1 MAIAAGPLCGAH
13 APRDEAALLRC
24 DGSGRA
30 VRHPATILKLV
41 VIAIV
46 YGIMV
51 GPQMLA
57 LRFGWDLQRR
67 IPCLFHRLFLRM
79 FHVRIEE
86 RGRPPEGGGT
96 LVLSNHVSWLDISVL
111 GSLHPLSFIAK
122 SEVETWPVI
131 GHFARLQRSVFIDR
145 GRKKAT
151 AEVNSTVAHRLAG
164 GDAIVLFA
172 EGTTGD
178 GARLLP
184 FRSSL
189 VGAAQ
194 AALADPEVGPVR
206 IQPLAIAY
214 PRRNGLPVT
223 RRERPGIAWYGDM
236 ELAPHLRMFLE
247 EGPLDAVVIWGEP
260 FRFDGDRKGATARA
274 EAAVR
279 EALRSLRRDPD
290 RSAPGPDDM
299 ALPGGGRIGAIDIS
313 PGEPDIGESPVV
325 EPVESPAAGA
335 RVEPGFEAQEKA

>member
-1 MAIAAGPLCGAH
+1 
-13 APRDEAALLRC
+13 
-24 DGSGRA
+24 
-30 VRHPATILKLV
+30 VTHPATILKLLA
-41 VIAIV
+41 IAAI

-57 LRFGWDLQRR
+57 LRFGWDLRRR
-67 IPCLFHRLFLRM
+67 IPRVFHRLFLRM

-86 RGRPPEGGGT
+86 RGRPPDGGGT

-178 GARLLP
+178 GTRLLP

-223 RRERPGIAWYGDM
+223 RRERPGIAWYGHMD
-236 ELAPHLRMFLE
+236 LAPHLRIFLKK
-247 EGPLDAVVIWGEP
+247 GPLDAVVIWGEP

-274 EAAVR
+274 EACVR
-279 EALRSLRRDPD
+279 EALRSLRQCPEPSAPRPDERSLRRDPEP
-290 RSAPGPDDM
+290 SVPGPDEV
-299 ALPGGGRIGAIDIS
+299 ALPAGDRIGTVEIV
-313 PGEPDIGESPVV
+313 PGQPDIGESPLV
-325 EPVESPAAGA
+325 EPVQGPAAGA
-335 RVEPGFEAQEKA
+335 RVEPGLDAQEKA